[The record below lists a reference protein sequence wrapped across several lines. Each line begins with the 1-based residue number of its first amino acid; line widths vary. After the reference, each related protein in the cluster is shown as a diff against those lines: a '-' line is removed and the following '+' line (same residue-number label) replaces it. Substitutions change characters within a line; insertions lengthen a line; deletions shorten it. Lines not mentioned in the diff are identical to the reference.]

1 MTITQTFENLSA
13 ETPDAVDIAQMPS
26 SWVVVDAH
34 ASSDGKVNATV
45 SKIAGESVGYPLVR
59 RIEVRQVTG
68 LFHPDHPAD
77 RFAGLRIAATLY
89 STVKVANSVSGEEMF
104 IPVSAGVV
112 ITYGAEILDNI
123 ADLQQFI
130 LSVNA
135 ELWSSVTTG
144 VPDTSRMNKAALGA
158 SKLD

>member
-1 MTITQTFENLSA
+1 
-13 ETPDAVDIAQMPS
+13 
-26 SWVVVDAH
+26 
-34 ASSDGKVNATV
+34 
-45 SKIAGESVGYPLVR
+45 
-59 RIEVRQVTG
+59 
-68 LFHPDHPAD
+68 
-77 RFAGLRIAATLY
+77 
-89 STVKVANSVSGEEMF
+89 MF